1 MLHSS
6 SAASGWAIAEQR
18 AVSLLECRPLDGLAP
33 CGADCASSARD
44 QVMMVHCSVMVV
56 SAQLDWMMADV
67 SYSMRREAIA
77 A

>member
-1 MLHSS
+1 MLHSDC
-6 SAASGWAIAEQR
+6 AALGWAIAEQR
-18 AVSLLECRPLDGLAP
+18 AVSLLECRPLDDLAL
-33 CGADCASSARD
+33 CGADYASSARD
-44 QVMMVHCSVMVV
+44 QVMRVRCSVVVV